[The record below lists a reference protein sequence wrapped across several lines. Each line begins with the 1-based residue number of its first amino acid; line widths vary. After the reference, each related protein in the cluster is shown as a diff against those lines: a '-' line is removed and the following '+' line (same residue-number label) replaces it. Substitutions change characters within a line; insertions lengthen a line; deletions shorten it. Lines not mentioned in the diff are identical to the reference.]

1 MDPSELAA
9 CIYKQRRLRATLLVA
24 SCCHLVIGCLAFS
37 SPKFLKLPN
46 QRGCFSC
53 SKIVSVV
60 PSVVLSREERIRLD
74 LFRRLF
80 GGDDDSKKGK
90 NDETEIQSGDLEIQ
104 KESSTPLTN
113 PLSNKVPFFASIEA
127 KKSESANEIAVEKA
141 EPVAVLEKLTPQ
153 QEAVKKA
160 EAMKREAARFRMEAE
175 RMDIVLSLDK
185 ISALEKK
192 LEAAKKSRDEKF
204 VQEVEGEIAVLRRK
218 LDPSVQPPKPVPT
231 KKADAAASTFG
242 SNASIFSN
250 SNRETLED
258 ESESSRKLKEFLDKP
273 SNKFMKDL
281 IATSTKYS
289 SNSTA
294 TIMEKLQAGE
304 TIEID
309 DLKEIKEIG
318 EIMDE
323 LATEVEEKTMSNP
336 FPKSM
341 LKMDQ
346 FGEKTESL
354 SPSEEDVV
362 LFMNLVLSPST
373 FVPSAKKPRKYNVGY
388 VIRGTNRL
396 ADGNKL
402 IDAIDDALEKKSPY
416 LKDRLSFYLVE
427 DPASQT
433 MDMELNEPN
442 DAAQPML
449 LVTSVDILEG
459 TNQRIGRLLA
469 TGLGLAS
476 TYLFSIFPFT
486 FNEVINKR
494 VETAISLGS
503 QDLGFL
509 TELTEPL
516 FFTTLG
522 IVAVHELGHLAVAS
536 IYKFKTSFPTL
547 IPSPAIGLSSSIT
560 RLKTSPKNRQQLL
573 DFALAG
579 PWAGIVCSL
588 ISLFIGLQLTAT
600 MDAESFAKLPA
611 LPTSFLQSSTLIS
624 SIIDGVLDIGLL
636 RAPDPTFPV
645 PLHPAAIAGYMGL
658 LFNTLNLIPYGS
670 KFVKLLLRDSL
681 SNACIA
687 YCNNLL
693 MFTC

>member
-1 MDPSELAA
+1 
-9 CIYKQRRLRATLLVA
+9 
-24 SCCHLVIGCLAFS
+24 
-37 SPKFLKLPN
+37 
-46 QRGCFSC
+46 
-53 SKIVSVV
+53 
-60 PSVVLSREERIRLD
+60 
-74 LFRRLF
+74 
-80 GGDDDSKKGK
+80 
-90 NDETEIQSGDLEIQ
+90 
-104 KESSTPLTN
+104 
-113 PLSNKVPFFASIEA
+113 
-127 KKSESANEIAVEKA
+127 
-141 EPVAVLEKLTPQ
+141 
-153 QEAVKKA
+153 
-160 EAMKREAARFRMEAE
+160 
-175 RMDIVLSLDK
+175 
-185 ISALEKK
+185 
-192 LEAAKKSRDEKF
+192 
-204 VQEVEGEIAVLRRK
+204 
-218 LDPSVQPPKPVPT
+218 
-231 KKADAAASTFG
+231 
-242 SNASIFSN
+242 
-250 SNRETLED
+250 
-258 ESESSRKLKEFLDKP
+258 
-273 SNKFMKDL
+273 MKDL
-281 IATSTKYS
+281 IATSAKYS

-294 TIMEKLQAGE
+294 TIMEKIQAGE
-304 TIEID
+304 TMIKMD
-309 DLKEIKEIG
+309 DLKEIKDISD
-318 EIMDE
+318 IMDE

-362 LFMNLVLSPST
+362 LFMNQVLSPST

-442 DAAQPML
+442 EAAQPML

-459 TNQRIGRLLA
+459 TNQRIGRVLA
-469 TGLGLAS
+469 TGLGLATS
-476 TYLFSIFPFT
+476 YLFSIFPFT

-560 RLKTSPKNRQQLL
+560 RLKKSPKNRQQLL

-645 PLHPAAIAGYMGL
+645 PLHPAAIAGYAGL
-658 LFNTLNLIPYGS
+658 LFNALNLIPYGRTDGGRIALALFGRNAAGFLNGFS
-670 KFVKLLLRDSL
+670 LITLFIAGLGNDTFLLYFLFVFLFQGDPEIPLRNEIDDVGLVRVALSL
-681 SNACIA
+681 
-687 YCNNLL
+687 
-693 MFTC
+693 FTAAFVIMTLVPIS